1 MKNKIIFAFAL
12 ITTGLL
18 HSYVLNSVKLKQ
30 HAIAVEPQK
39 KVSPI
44 INLQRVAIKKPEPI
58 VQPVIEEVLPEPPEP
73 VAEEVVVVP
82 LKKIK
87 KKAIEKIIKKKVAK
101 KKLIKKKKVVKT
113 KKSSKPKRVAKMSS
127 KAQLSSPKQKA
138 IKDHYLSKVRR
149 MIEQRKKY
157 PHAAK
162 RLRQQGVVY
171 VKFMISQDG
180 TIRHIGLVKKSRHEK
195 LDKAA
200 LNILK
205 KIGAFAPIPKELGER
220 YLSVTVPIKYK
231 ILN

>member
-44 INLQRVAIKKPEPI
+44 INLQRMAIKTPEP
-58 VQPVIEEVLPEPPEP
+58 VVESVIEEVLSEPAEP
-73 VAEEVVVVP
+73 VVEEVVVVP
-82 LKKIK
+82 PKKIK
-87 KKAIEKIIKKKVAK
+87 KKVKKKVAK
-101 KKLIKKKKVVKT
+101 KKKVIKT

-127 KAQLSSPKQKA
+127 KVQLSSPKQKA

-157 PHAAK
+157 PRAAK

-205 KIGAFAPIPKELGER
+205 KIRAFAPIPKELGER

>member
-44 INLQRVAIKKPEPI
+44 INLQCVAIKKQEPI
-58 VQPVIEEVLPEPPEP
+58 VQPAMEEVLPEPPKP
-73 VAEEVVVVP
+73 VVEEVVVVP
-82 LKKIK
+82 PK
-87 KKAIEKIIKKKVAK
+87 KKKVKKKVAK
-101 KKLIKKKKVVKT
+101 KKVVKKKKVIKT

-162 RLRQQGVVY
+162 RLRQQGVGICQVY
-171 VKFMISQDG
+171 DQSGWHHQAYRFS
-180 TIRHIGLVKKSRHEK
+180 E
-195 LDKAA
+195 
-200 LNILK
+200 
-205 KIGAFAPIPKELGER
+205 E
-220 YLSVTVPIKYK
+220 VPS
-231 ILN
+231 

>member
-30 HAIAVEPQK
+30 HVIAVKPQK
-39 KVSPI
+39 KVSSI
-44 INLQRVAIKKPEPI
+44 INLQRVAIKKQEPI
-58 VQPVIEEVLPEPPEP
+58 VQPAMEEVLPEPPKP
-73 VAEEVVVVP
+73 VVEEVVVVP
-82 LKKIK
+82 PK
-87 KKAIEKIIKKKVAK
+87 KKKVKKKVAK
-101 KKLIKKKKVVKT
+101 KKVVKKKKVIKT

-171 VKFMISQDG
+171 VKFTISQDG

-195 LDKAA
+195 LNKAA
-200 LNILK
+200 LSILK